1 MLDTLRA
8 GAKSWISKLLIGLL
22 VISFAIWGISGDLL
36 NVGGD
41 RVASVGDQKVSV
53 EDFDTAYRRELDRIG
68 RRIGRPLSR
77 AEGASLGLPGQ
88 VLGRL
93 VAEAAL
99 NQTAADLNLGVTDE
113 ELVRLIQS
121 APAFQAPDG
130 GFDRARLV
138 QILQA
143 NGLTEDQFVEERRL
157 LEERLQIAEAISGG
171 LATPQPMLEAF
182 NQHAKEERS
191 AKYIELDQNTAG
203 EIPTPGQDE
212 LASYFEEN
220 LAAFRAPEYREVSL
234 LEITPDR
241 VARPGEVSEDDVKR
255 EYESAG
261 GRFGEVEERRIL
273 QLALPSA
280 DEADA
285 VRQALAEGKSFEEIV
300 EDRGT
305 TIEAIDL
312 GSMKRSDLI
321 DPAIADAAFS
331 LGEGEVS
338 GIIEGRFS
346 PVIVKIAEVTPA
358 RKTPYEEVA
367 ETLREEIALRLAER
381 EVLDLHDEIEDARA
395 GGATLTEVA
404 DRFSLTLDTPPAFD
418 TAGTAMDGTDVDLPD
433 AADLVSD
440 AFESDVGIE
449 TDPLQLG
456 RTGFVWFEVTDVI
469 PARDRT
475 LDEVRDRVVAAWTRE
490 QRAERLDTMATEIL
504 SAIDAGTSLESVA
517 QERGLEVAT
526 AEGLRRNAETDA
538 FPAAAIEGVFS
549 GPVGTTGRAA
559 RDSDGARIVFR
570 VESVNSPAFFR
581 QDGEIA
587 ALDERLGEALQNSV
601 IGEYVSERQA
611 ALGVSV
617 NQSNINLL
625 IGQGG
630 G

>member
-41 RVASVGDQKVSV
+41 RVATVGDEKVSL
-53 EDFDTAYRRELDRIG
+53 EAFDTAYRRELDRIG
-68 RRIGRPLSR
+68 QRIGRPLTR

-93 VAEAAL
+93 VAEASL
-99 NQTAADLNLGVTDE
+99 NQTANDLNLGVTDE

-121 APAFQAPDG
+121 APAFQSPGG
-130 GFDRARLV
+130 GFNRARLV

-171 LATPQPMLEAF
+171 LTTPQPMLEAF

-191 AKYIELDQNTAG
+191 VNYIVLDRDAAG
-203 EIPTPGQDE
+203 EIAAPSDE
-212 LASYFEEN
+212 DLTRYFEDN
-220 LAAFRAPEYREVSL
+220 LAAFRAPEYRKIAV

-241 VARPGEVSEDDVKR
+241 VARPGEISEGDVKR

-261 GRFGEVEERRIL
+261 GRFGEVEQRRIL
-273 QLALPSA
+273 QLTLSSEK
-280 DEADA
+280 DADA

-300 EDRGT
+300 EERGT
-305 TIEAIDL
+305 TIDAIDL

-338 GIIEGRFS
+338 DIVDGRFS
-346 PVIVKIAEVTPA
+346 PVVLKIAEITPA
-358 RKTPYEEVA
+358 RKTPLAEVA
-367 ETLREEIALRLAER
+367 DTLRQEIALRLAER
-381 EVLDLHDEIEDARA
+381 EVLDLHDEVEDARA

-404 DRFSLTLDTPPAFD
+404 ERFSLTLDTPPAFD
-418 TAGTAMDGTDVDLPD
+418 TAGKTMDGTEVDLPD

-440 AFESDVGIE
+440 TFESDVGIE
-449 TDPLQLG
+449 ADPLQLG
-456 RTGFVWFEVTDVI
+456 RTGFVWFEVSDVI
-469 PARDRT
+469 PARDRA
-475 LDEVRDRVVAAWTRE
+475 LEEVRDNVVAAWTQE
-490 QRAERLDTMATEIL
+490 QRTERLDTLASEVLVELDDGRT
-504 SAIDAGTSLESVA
+504 LESIA
-517 QERGLEVAT
+517 QERGLQVST
-526 AEGLRRNAETDA
+526 AEGLRRNAENDV
-538 FPAAAIEGVFS
+538 FSPGAIEGVFS

-559 RDSDGARIVFR
+559 RDSDGARIVFK
-570 VESVNSPAFFR
+570 VEAVNSPAFFR
-581 QDGEIA
+581 ADGEIA
-587 ALDERLGEALQNSV
+587 ALDNRLGEALQNSV
-601 IGEYVSERQA
+601 VGEYVSQRQS

-617 NQSNINLL
+617 NQSNINLV